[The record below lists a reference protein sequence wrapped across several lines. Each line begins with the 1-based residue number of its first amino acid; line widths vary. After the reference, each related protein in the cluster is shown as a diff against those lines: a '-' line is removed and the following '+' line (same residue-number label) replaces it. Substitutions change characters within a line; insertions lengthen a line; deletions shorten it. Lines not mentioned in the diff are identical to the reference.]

1 MTLGRSGF
9 LGLGLAVLALTPAA
23 ATTYDVTEDV
33 GSFVVTGTITTNGDI
48 GVLNAT
54 DILSWSLTITDGKKV
69 TLLNNS
75 DSNLSLSGDDLT
87 ATKTNLVFDFDDTD
101 RRTGGE
107 LEFTEKGA
115 SSPYI
120 KLLSAYVDGSS
131 DGVFEVFAD
140 DKKQQEEC
148 QNCDD
153 GSIIALAQSPL
164 PAALPLF
171 AAGVGAVGLLI
182 RRRKRNASAAEP
194 A

>member
-1 MTLGRSGF
+1 
-9 LGLGLAVLALTPAA
+9 LGLGLAILALTPAA
-23 ATTYDVTEDV
+23 ATTYDVSQDV
-33 GSFVVTGTITTNGDI
+33 GSFVITGTITTNGDI

-54 DILSWSLTITDGKKV
+54 DILSWSLTITQGPQKV
-69 TLLNNS
+69 VLNNA
-75 DSNLSLSGDDLT
+75 DSTLSLSGDDLT
-87 ATKTNLVFDFDDTD
+87 ATKTSLAFDFDDTD
-101 RRTGGE
+101 RRTAGD

-140 DKKQQEEC
+140 DKKQQEEF

-171 AAGVGAVGLLI
+171 AAGLGGVGLLS
-182 RRRKRNASAAEP
+182 RRRKRSASVSVP